1 MRCVPYSIGDF
12 MEIYLSSWS
21 VRDLLL
27 SRQLNYLSLPNYAR
41 ERGFS
46 GVELFDRFF
55 ESLDDGYIREL
66 RDALASARCG
76 VVVAISSDFTMPRL
90 SESGVRQFNH
100 VMQFLKICRELDGKV
115 ARVSTG
121 GQGLSAQKVVDW
133 LGSHPLPWQREDIW
147 QKRFA
152 TRVLSSPVAVQM
164 MSRLKPSPQHD
175 LDQSTLQKEQRCIE
189 MLRELRSVLD
199 ELDMELAIENHWGIS
214 TDPAMLI
221 NIVRR
226 SESERIG
233 TCPDFGNFHPT
244 QDRYEGLELLAM
256 FAKHVHAKSASFNN
270 DGEESSIDYQRCLRI
285 LKDAGYD
292 GAMSVEFEGDDDPK
306 VAIQKTRDLITN
318 YWPAI

>member
-1 MRCVPYSIGDF
+1 

-27 SRQLNYLSLPNYAR
+27 SRQLNYLSLPSYAR

-55 ESLDDGYIREL
+55 EAADDGYIREL

-90 SESGVRQFNH
+90 SESGIGQFNH
-100 VMQFLKICRELDGKV
+100 VMQFLKTCRELGGTV

-121 GQGLSAQKVVDW
+121 GQDLSVQKIIEW
-133 LGSHPLPWQREDIW
+133 LGSHPLPWQREVIW
-147 QKRFA
+147 QKQFA
-152 TRVLSSPVAVQM
+152 TRVLSSPVAVQV
-164 MSRLKPSPQHD
+164 MSRLKPLPQRD
-175 LDQSTLQKEQRCIE
+175 LSQAALQKEQRCIAA
-189 MLRELRSVLD
+189 LRELRSVLD
-199 ELDMELAIENHWGIS
+199 DFDMQVAIENHWGIS

-226 SESERIG
+226 CESERIG

-244 QDRYEGLELLAM
+244 QDRYEGLELLAL
-256 FAKHVHAKSASFNN
+256 FAKHVHAKCSLFNAA
-270 DGEESSIDYQRCLRI
+270 GEESNIDYQRCLRI
-285 LKDAGYD
+285 LNDAGYD
-292 GAMSVEFEGDDDPK
+292 GPLSVEFEGDGDPEI
-306 VAIQKTRDLITN
+306 AIQKTRHLITN
-318 YWPAI
+318 YWPIT